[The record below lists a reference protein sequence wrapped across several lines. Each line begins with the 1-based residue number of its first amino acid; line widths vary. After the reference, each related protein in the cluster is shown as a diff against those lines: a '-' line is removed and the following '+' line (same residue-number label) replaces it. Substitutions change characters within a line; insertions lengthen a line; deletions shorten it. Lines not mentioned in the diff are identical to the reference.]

1 MRILIVEDE
10 NVSRKKM
17 QIIMD
22 NFGITDTVADG
33 RGAINLFTKA
43 WQQRAPFDLI
53 CLDITLPE
61 ITGIDVLLKI
71 REEEDKMELPPTKR
85 VKVMMVT
92 AHSDRDHI
100 NTCVTAGCDGYIV
113 KPYAKDTVVR
123 CLQKIYTKYINEVLT
138 AD

>member
-17 QIIMD
+17 EIIMD
-22 NFGITDTVADG
+22 NFGITDAVADG
-33 RGAINLFTKA
+33 HAALGQFQKA
-43 WQQRAPFDLI
+43 WQQKVPYDLI

-61 ITGIDVLLKI
+61 ITGIDVLLQI
-71 REEEDKMELPPTKR
+71 REEEKKMGLPRAKR
-85 VKVMMVT
+85 AKVMMVT
-92 AHSDRDHI
+92 AHSDRDYI

-123 CLQKIYTKYINEVLT
+123 CLKKIFTKYVSEVLT
-138 AD
+138 LD

>member
-22 NFGITDTVADG
+22 NFGITDCVSDG
-33 RGAINLFTKA
+33 HTAIGQFKKA
-43 WQQRAPFDLI
+43 WQQKVPYDLI

-71 REEEDKMELPPTKR
+71 REEEKRMELPRSKS

-123 CLQKIYTKYINEVLT
+123 CLKKIYTKYINETLT
-138 AD
+138 LD